1 MPVGSKILI
10 YSSEAA
16 TREKLIHA
24 LMYQKF
30 IPKAVETIP
39 YANLALASGGYPI
52 FLCDYAQE
60 DQAVF
65 DFLKIARQDKIMR
78 SAIPLI
84 MINNPTRENLESLI
98 KIGCSNFI
106 LHSED
111 HKILIDKVE
120 AAAESLGD
128 ERARRLFAHIE
139 IPEYENFKLLITAR
153 NGNKYPV
160 LISNISLGDLQLAWS
175 PEKVPVQK
183 MNTGDTLT
191 NCLLVAKNLDLYVDL
206 KITSVLNYKATGQ
219 FLELN
224 EERKSKLC
232 NFIYER
238 FMAENN
244 PRK

>member
-10 YSSEAA
+10 YSNDTA
-16 TREKLIHA
+16 TREKLIQV

-30 IPKAVETIP
+30 IPKAVENVS
-39 YANLALASGGYPI
+39 YANLALTSGLYPI
-52 FLCDYAQE
+52 FLCDYTQE

-65 DFLKIARQDKIMR
+65 DFLKIARQDKVMR
-78 SAIPLI
+78 SVTPIVI
-84 MINNPTRENLESLI
+84 VNNPTRETLEGLV
-98 KIGCSNFI
+98 KIGCTNFV
-106 LHSED
+106 LQSED
-111 HKILIDKVE
+111 HKALLDKVE
-120 AAAESLGD
+120 AIAESLGD

-139 IPEYENFKLLITAR
+139 IPEYENFKLLLTAR

-183 MNTGDTLT
+183 MNKDDILT

-206 KITSVLNYKATGQ
+206 KITSIQNYKATAQ
-219 FLELN
+219 FVEMN
-224 EERKSKLC
+224 EERKAKLC
-232 NFIYER
+232 SFVYER
-238 FMAENN
+238 LIAESN

>member
-10 YSSEAA
+10 YSSKAA
-16 TREKLIHA
+16 IREKLIQT

-30 IPKAVETIP
+30 IPKAVENVP
-39 YANLALASGGYPI
+39 YANLALSSGEYPM

-60 DQAVF
+60 DQAIF
-65 DFLKIARQDKIMR
+65 DFLKVMRQDKIMR
-78 SAIPLI
+78 LTIPII
-84 MINNPTRENLESLI
+84 MVNNPTRESLESLI

-111 HKILIDKVE
+111 HKMLIDKVE
-120 AAAESLGD
+120 AVAETIGD
-128 ERARRLFAHIE
+128 MRDKRQYARVE

-160 LISNISLGDLQLAWS
+160 LISNISMGGLQLAWS

-183 MNTGDTLT
+183 MNTGDILT

-206 KITSVLNYKATGQ
+206 KIISIFSYKASGQ
-219 FLELN
+219 FIDLN
-224 EERKSKLC
+224 EERQSKLC
-232 NFIYER
+232 NFLYER
-238 FMAENN
+238 LMAESTHH
-244 PRK
+244 R

>member
-10 YSSEAA
+10 YSSDAA
-16 TREKLIHA
+16 IREKLIRT
-24 LMYQKF
+24 LMYQRF
-30 IPKAVETIP
+30 IPKAVENVP
-39 YANLALASGGYPI
+39 YANMALTSGQYPI
-52 FLCDYAQE
+52 FLCDYTQE

-65 DFLKIARQDKIMR
+65 DFLKIARQDKVMR
-78 SAIPLI
+78 SSIPLV
-84 MINNPTRENLESLI
+84 MINNPTRETLENLV

-111 HKILIDKVE
+111 NKILMDKVE
-120 AAAESLGD
+120 AVAESIGD
-128 ERARRLFAHIE
+128 EKARRLFAHIE

-160 LISNISLGDLQLAWS
+160 LISNISLNDLQLAWS

-183 MNTGDTLT
+183 MNAGDVLA

-206 KITSVLNYKATGQ
+206 KITSILNYKAVAQ
-219 FLELN
+219 FVGLN

-238 FMAENN
+238 LLAESNL
-244 PRK
+244 RR

>member
-10 YSSEAA
+10 YSSDAA
-16 TREKLIHA
+16 VREKLVRT

-39 YANLALASGGYPI
+39 YANLALTSGQYPI
-52 FLCDYAQE
+52 FLCDYTQE

-65 DFLKIARQDKIMR
+65 DFLKIARQDKVMR
-78 SAIPLI
+78 SAIPII
-84 MINNPTRENLESLI
+84 MINNPTREKLENLI
-98 KIGCSNFI
+98 KIGCANLI
-106 LHSED
+106 LHSD
-111 HKILIDKVE
+111 DNKPMIDKIE
-120 AAAESLGD
+120 AIAESLGD
-128 ERARRLFAHIE
+128 EQARRLFAHIE

-160 LISNISLGDLQLAWS
+160 LVSNISMSELQLSWS

-206 KITSVLNYKATGQ
+206 KITSVANYKAVGQ
-219 FLELN
+219 FFDLN
-224 EERKSKLC
+224 DERKSKLC
-232 NFIYER
+232 SFIYER
-238 FMAENN
+238 LIAENTH
-244 PRK
+244 RK